1 MVKRC
6 AAWLWKRE
14 TGVLCPDLVAGWSE
28 EQRELFNNDWNHDSF
43 LDGLKDFPDCQ
54 TPEPTIPEKVCDHSQ
69 TGKGSRKRAVES
81 STESTPRKRSK
92 TAPLFTIC
100 KYKACLMF
108 WCSYIMCLKA
118 YFMERHNFLSYF
130 SVDVE
135 FLPLYR
141 RVYSWCDGVMSLY
154 HVVTSLCRGVP
165 SLRYRFLSLR
175 YGVQSLC
182 CGVRPLCYAVPP
194 GLFLMNIHLFLI
206 LGTIYKFH
214 TCKEL

>member
-6 AAWLWKRE
+6 AASLWKRE
-14 TGVLCPDLVAGWSE
+14 TGVLCPDLLAGWSE

-54 TPEPTIPEKVCDHSQ
+54 TPEPTIPDKVCNHLQ
-69 TGKGSRKRAVES
+69 TGKGSRKRPVES

-92 TAPLFTIC
+92 TAPLFTIKLVKQVRVKMFEIRALIIESYFAIC

-108 WCSYIMCLKA
+108 WGSYIMCLKA

-135 FLPLYR
+135 F
-141 RVYSWCDGVMSLY
+141 
-154 HVVTSLCRGVP
+154 
-165 SLRYRFLSLR
+165 F
-175 YGVQSLC
+175 
-182 CGVRPLCYAVPP
+182 
-194 GLFLMNIHLFLI
+194 
-206 LGTIYKFH
+206 TIIS
-214 TCKEL
+214 